1 MFFSTKTRLNL
12 LGFVA
17 ALSLARAEVPDI
29 RSIEL
34 DLTIPRLET
43 GQPDAGRR
51 VKQTIPGYEHTGVYH
66 VTYLPVDWVQG
77 KAIRCSSN
85 MPGTN
90 TTEPTVTLA
99 AAGLKA
105 ARWVTESRADAASFG
120 YACPTSTLREMT
132 LHSLGGA
139 TPKIAPR
146 GRRWITA
153 TKPSRGFAKIR
164 RRP

>member
-1 MFFSTKTRLNL
+1 MSPICRL
-12 LGFVA
+12 
-17 ALSLARAEVPDI
+17 I
-29 RSIEL
+29 
-34 DLTIPRLET
+34 
-43 GQPDAGRR
+43 
-51 VKQTIPGYEHTGVYH
+51 GYKA
-66 VTYLPVDWVQG
+66 

-99 AAGLKA
+99 PAGLKA
-105 ARWVTESRADAASFG
+105 ARWVTESPADAASSG

-153 TKPSRGFAKIR
+153 TKPSRGFAKNTEATLTASSCVDSHAVPSPATTLDCTITK
-164 RRP
+164 PPNYGGPSFHTVTTMVSALGLTLPPTAIPPSPDLSA